1 METLNG
7 IDVAEEK
14 LLFHGITPGIVET
27 ICAENLD
34 IRLAGTNAGAVL
46 GHGTYFST
54 AAKMSDCYASPD
66 PKSGHRFMLL
76 LSGSCRKVD
85 KGTAWPKTSP
95 KNYYVYVRRLYN
107 SCVDNGLKPSIFCIV
122 DHVQYYPEYVIEYE

>member
-14 LLFHGITPGIVET
+14 FLFHGITPGIVET

-66 PKSGHRFMLL
+66 PKSGHTFMLL
-76 LSGSCRKVD
+76 CRVLVGKWT
-85 KGTAWPKTSP
+85 KGQH
-95 KNYYVYVRRLYN
+95 
-107 SCVDNGLKPSIFCIV
+107 GLKRPPKITTSTSEGFTTV
-122 DHVQYYPEYVIEYE
+122 VLTMSLNQAYSA